1 MKTNNFLKTLLVTSG
16 FFWAGLAVAQTNAVL
31 IYDDT
36 KPVIKFAAGDLKAA
50 LEQKRQFTVS
60 TAPPAQ
66 AALQTAPVQVIV
78 TTNGAIAGQPAVA
91 GLSKEGYAIRRVT
104 TANNATQWWVIGH
117 DAPGAMY
124 AALEVADTVKIDG
137 GLNNVVNKQLASPS
151 LDVRGFKFNIPLDDR
166 SETYTD
172 KTPSAQ
178 YNYVHMWELDYWKRF
193 LDQMARSRMNSLSL
207 WNKHPFPHLVKV
219 DAFPKAA
226 LADVY
231 GKQGFLGGGSDDGNK
246 VLLKKLTIEQKIQ
259 HWKDV
264 MQYAQDRGVAVSF
277 FTWNVKV
284 NGTEESGY
292 GFKDGD
298 HRPQNTKDY
307 MRASVRALINTY
319 PLLAGVGATAGES
332 FDFTDDNAVKE
343 QWMWDTYGLGYQD
356 AVADMQNPS
365 SPYFMPGRKLKF
377 FHRAHEVNVSSI
389 VNQFNKLPGYADAD
403 SSLNFTYKYSQAH
416 MHSSTKPL
424 FIQNWITT
432 VPAGKKVT
440 MEVRNDD
447 FFNLRWGDPDF
458 ARAYLNNFPEKTN
471 GFLMGPDGYIWG
483 REVVSKEPDSP
494 RQQYIDKA
502 WYAFMLWGYLA
513 YDRTVDNS
521 RFQALLGARF
531 PEVPSDALYK
541 GLASASKVWPL
552 VTRFFWGNLD
562 FKWYPEASYRQDGGY
577 LGVQA
582 FIDPV
587 YPPMQDD
594 EDGDR
599 PLMMSVKDYVDNK
612 GAAGRMTPVELAA
625 QLKQNADTAISF
637 VQSLNAGA
645 DKELKYTIGDVKAM
659 AWLGRYY
666 ADKIL
671 GAVELYR
678 WQKNKSDTAA
688 LNAARTHLQNSA
700 NHWRQYAAQWS
711 SQYIKQYV
719 ARVSALID
727 MTALQAKVDADIP
740 GGPVVT
746 PGDTTPPTAPGTLTA
761 QASTSAS
768 IALAWQAA
776 SDNVGVTGYRVH
788 RNGNLVGTT
797 GATARSYTDT
807 GLAASTTYNYAAYAI
822 DAAGNVSPAS
832 NTASATTLAASTGSN
847 FDVTSMVLVNASN
860 GAVIRTL
867 AANDTL
873 SLGNLGAPSVSIQA
887 LTSSGAKSVKFESA
901 AAGVSRTE
909 GNAPWAFLGNSGS
922 AYTPWKP
929 AVKTYS
935 ITATGHSASGASG
948 TAGKPMTITINVVP

>member
-1 MKTNNFLKTLLVTSG
+1 MNRHCFLKTAL
-16 FFWAGLAVAQTNAVL
+16 LAVALSWFGPALAQTSAVL
-31 IYDDT
+31 VFDDT
-36 KPVIKFAAGDLKAA
+36 KPAIKFAAGDLKAA
-50 LEQKRQFTVS
+50 LEQKNQFTVA
-60 TAPPAQ
+60 TPPPSQ
-66 AALQTAPVQVIV
+66 LAAQTAPVQVIV
-78 TTNGAIAGQPAVA
+78 TTNGAIAGQPAVT
-91 GLSKEGYAIRRVT
+91 GLAKEGYAIRRVT
-104 TANNATQWWVIGH
+104 SGGIIRWWVIGN

-124 AALEVADTVKIDG
+124 AALDVADSVKIDRSL
-137 GLNNVVNKQLASPS
+137 LNVIDKQINPS
-151 LDVRGFKFNIPLDDR
+151 LAVRGFKFNLPLDDR
-166 SETYTD
+166 NETYTD
-172 KTPSAQ
+172 ETPSAQ
-178 YNYVHMWELDYWKRF
+178 FNYVHMWDLGYWKRF

-207 WNKHPFPHLVKV
+207 WNKHPFPHLVKLV
-219 DAFPKAA
+219 DSYPRVA
-226 LADVY
+226 LDDVY
-231 GKQGFLGGGSDDGNK
+231 GKQGLLDGGSDTGKK
-246 VLLKKLTIEQKIQ
+246 VLLKKLTIDQKIQ

-264 MQYAQDRGVAVSF
+264 MQYAQDRGVAVSI
-277 FTWNVKV
+277 FTWNIKV
-284 NGTEESGY
+284 NGTEDSGY

-307 MRASVRALINTY
+307 MRKSVRALINTY

-365 SPYFMPGRKLKF
+365 SPYFMPGRKVKF
-377 FHRAHEVNVSSI
+377 FHRAHEVNVPSI
-389 VNQFNKLPGYADAD
+389 VNQFKNLPGYADAD

-424 FIQNWITT
+424 FIEDWIKT

-513 YDRTVDNS
+513 YDRGVENS
-521 RFQALLGARF
+521 RFQALLGVRY

-552 VTRFFWGNLD
+552 VTRFFWGSLD
-562 FKWYPEASYRQDGGY
+562 FRWYPEASYRQDGGY

-587 YPPMQDD
+587 YTPMEDD

-625 QLKQNADTAISF
+625 QLKRNADIAFSY
-637 VQSLNAGA
+637 VQSLNAGNNK
-645 DKELKYTIGDVKAM
+645 DLRYTIGDVKAM

-678 WQKNKSDTAA
+678 YQKNKADTAA
-688 LNAARTHLQNSA
+688 LNAARTYLQSST

-711 SQYIKQYV
+711 SQYIRQYV
-719 ARVSALID
+719 PRVSALID
-727 MTALQAKVDADIP
+727 MTALQAKVDADVP
-740 GGPVVT
+740 GGGVT
-746 PGDTTPPTAPGTLTA
+746 PPPPPPT
-761 QASTSAS
+761 
-768 IALAWQAA
+768 
-776 SDNVGVTGYRVH
+776 
-788 RNGNLVGTT
+788 
-797 GATARSYTDT
+797 GAY
-807 GLAASTTYNYAAYAI
+807 
-822 DAAGNVSPAS
+822 
-832 NTASATTLAASTGSN
+832 
-847 FDVTSMVLVNASN
+847 DVTALVLVNAAN
-860 GAVIRTL
+860 GAPLRTL
-867 AANDTL
+867 KANDNL
-873 SLGNLGAPSVSIQA
+873 SLGNLGAASVSVQA
-887 LTSSGAKSVKFESA
+887 LTNSGAKSVKFVSA
-901 AAGVSRTE
+901 EAGVSRTE
-909 GNAPWAFLGNSGS
+909 GSAPWAFLGNSGS
-922 AYTPWKP
+922 SYTPWKP
-929 AVKTYS
+929 AAKKYT
-935 ITATGHSASGASG
+935 ITATGYSASGAAG
-948 TAGKPMTITINVVP
+948 TAGKSVTVTINVTP

>member
-1 MKTNNFLKTLLVTSG
+1 MNRHRFLKFVLWL
-16 FFWAGLAVAQTNAVL
+16 FALAWAGLAGAQTPAVL
-31 IYDDT
+31 VYDASQPAIGFGAT
-36 KPVIKFAAGDLKAA
+36 DLKAA
-50 LEQKRQFTVS
+50 LEQAGGFTVA
-60 TAPPAQ
+60 TAPPSRL
-66 AALQTAPVQVIV
+66 AALAEPVQVIV
-78 TTNGAIAGQPAVA
+78 TTNGSIVGQPTVA
-91 GLSKEGYAIRRVT
+91 GLSGEGYAVRRVT
-104 TANNATQWWVIGH
+104 NGGITRWWLIGN
-117 DAPGAMY
+117 DSSGAMY
-124 AALEVADTVKIDG
+124 AALEAADSVKIDHSL
-137 GLNNVVNKQLASPS
+137 LNVIDKQINPS
-151 LDVRGFKFNIPLDDR
+151 LAVRGFKFNLPLDDR
-166 SETYTD
+166 NETYTD

-178 YNYVHMWELDYWKRF
+178 YNYVHMWDLDYWKRF

-219 DAFPKAA
+219 DAYPNVA

-231 GKQGFLGGGSDDGNK
+231 GKQGFLNGGSDDGNK
-246 VLLKKLTIEQKIQ
+246 VLLKKLTIDQKIQ

-264 MQYAQDRGVAVSF
+264 MQYAQDRGVAVSV

-284 NGTEESGY
+284 NGTETSGY

-307 MRASVRALINTY
+307 MRKSVRALINTY

-377 FHRAHEVNVSSI
+377 FHRAHEVNIPSI
-389 VNQFNKLPGYADAD
+389 VNQFKNLPGYADSD
-403 SSLNFTYKYSQAH
+403 SSLNLTYKYSQAH

-424 FIQNWITT
+424 FIQDWIKTL
-432 VPAGKKVT
+432 PAGKKVT

-521 RFQALLGARF
+521 RFQALLGARY

-552 VTRFFWGNLD
+552 VTRFFWGSLD

-599 PLMMSVKDYVDNK
+599 PLMMSVKDYVDNR
-612 GAAGRMTPVELAA
+612 GGAGRMTPVELAA
-625 QLKQNADTAISF
+625 QLKQNADIAFSY
-637 VQSLNAGA
+637 VQSLNAGNNK
-645 DKELKYTIGDVKAM
+645 DLRYTIGDVKAM

-678 WQKNKSDTAA
+678 YQKNKSNTAA
-688 LNAARTHLQNSA
+688 LAAAKTHLQNSA

-711 SQYIKQYV
+711 SQYIRQYV
-719 ARVSALID
+719 PRVSALID
-727 MTALQAKVDADIP
+727 MTALQAKVDADVP
-740 GGPVVT
+740 GGGVT
-746 PGDTTPPTAPGTLTA
+746 PPPPPPPPTP
-761 QASTSAS
+761 
-768 IALAWQAA
+768 
-776 SDNVGVTGYRVH
+776 
-788 RNGNLVGTT
+788 T
-797 GATARSYTDT
+797 GAY
-807 GLAASTTYNYAAYAI
+807 
-822 DAAGNVSPAS
+822 
-832 NTASATTLAASTGSN
+832 
-847 FDVTSMVLVNASN
+847 DVTALVLVNAAN
-860 GAVIRTL
+860 GAPLRTL
-867 AANDTL
+867 KASDTL
-873 SLGNLGAPSVSIQA
+873 SLGNLGAASVSIQA
-887 LTSSGAKSVKFESA
+887 LSNAGAKSVKFVSPE
-901 AAGVSRTE
+901 AGVSRTE

-922 AYTPWKP
+922 VYTPWKP
-929 AVKTYS
+929 TAKTYTV
-935 ITATGHSASGASG
+935 TATGYSASGAAG
-948 TAGKPMTITINVVP
+948 TAGKSITVTINVTP